1 METDINFWMQL
12 LVCAFCIG
20 LGGRF
25 GGVGLGAAGG
35 FGVCILVLFF
45 GLKPSSPPVSTILII
60 VAVIACTSIL
70 QGAGG
75 LDLLVRA
82 AEWMLRRKPEAIT
95 FVAPFVCSLFV
106 VFVGTAYVAFAV
118 YPVVAEVATQ
128 AKVRPERPI
137 AASVI
142 SAGIAVVASP
152 MSAATA
158 ALVAALSP
166 YDVSLIGILAISVPA
181 FIFATLCTCLS
192 VYWKGCELADDPEFK
207 RRVANGEFSEL
218 YLKKTEEKT
227 KSKIDRTVLLSV
239 IIFGI
244 GVATVL
250 LFGSFKS
257 LLPAWQVGA
266 KVSTLPIPSLIQM
279 VMLGCGLFI
288 IIFCKVPSNKFADG
302 SVFRAGLIGVVG
314 VFGVSWLTGT
324 FFDAYDSQFIA
335 LFKSMAESTPLL
347 FGAVL
352 FFFSAVILS
361 PSATVV
367 ALMPIGAAIG
377 IDPLFLVA
385 LYPCT
390 CGDFIIPGGAQI
402 GCCSFDR
409 TGTTHLGS
417 WVVNHSYI
425 IPGLVHIISGTAAGC
440 LLYAVFC

>member
-106 VFVGTAYVAFAV
+106 IFVGTAYVAFAV

-166 YDVSLIGILAISVPA
+166 YDVSLIGILSISVPA

-192 VYWKGCELADDPEFK
+192 VYWKGCELEDDPEFK

-218 YLKKTEEKT
+218 YLKKTEVTTKT
-227 KSKIDRTVLLSV
+227 KIERNVLLSV

-257 LLPAWQVGA
+257 LLPAWQVGS

-279 VMLGCGLFI
+279 IMLGCGLFI

-425 IPGLVHIISGTAAGC
+425 IPGIVHIVSGTAAGC

>member
-106 VFVGTAYVAFAV
+106 IFVGTAYVAFAV